1 MKKVITA
8 IIALVIVALM
18 AFGYYRSATHHHGSS
33 EVDPKEII
41 YEHLGDAYGWE
52 IPFSHDVR
60 IPLPIIVK
68 GQDGWHCF
76 SSSRVTDGETYE
88 GFQISHSDDH
98 NGKVVQVL
106 EDGSEYRPLDLS
118 ITKNVAAIFVAA
130 LVVILIVFSIR
141 NWYKKNGMKAPRK
154 GTAFLELIVDYV
166 YSDTIRPI
174 MGKEAPKY
182 APYLLTVFFFI
193 LTMNLLGL
201 VVIFPGGANL
211 TGNLAVTMVLAVITF
226 FVINLTGTKEY
237 WKEILWPDVPMALK
251 CPVPMMP
258 FIEILGMFTK
268 PVALMIRLFANM
280 MGGHMVVLV
289 LMLLIFIFTSM
300 FGAFVGGATT
310 VFSLAFA
317 LFMLALDTLV
327 SFIQAY
333 VFTILST
340 IFISMA
346 HVQPHHHEK
355 TE

>member
-8 IIALVIVALM
+8 IITLVIVALM
-18 AFGYYRSATHHHGSS
+18 VFGYWRAAQHHHQSGP
-33 EVDPKEII
+33 VNPKEII

-68 GQDGWHCF
+68 GTDGWHCF
-76 SSSRVTDGETYE
+76 LSSSITDGQTYE
-88 GFQISHSDDH
+88 GYAIAHGGDH

-106 EDGSEYRPLDLS
+106 ADGSQVRPWDFS
-118 ITKNVAAIFVAA
+118 VTKNVAAIFVAA
-130 LVVILIVFSIR
+130 LIVALMVFSVR
-141 NWYKKNGMKAPRK
+141 NWYKKHGMKAPRK
-154 GTAFLELIVDYV
+154 GTALLELIVDYV
-166 YSDTIRPI
+166 YTDTIRPI
-174 MGKEAPKY
+174 LGKEAPKY

-201 VVIFPGGANL
+201 IVIFPGGTNL
-211 TGNLAVTMVLAVITF
+211 TGNLAVTMTLAVITF
-226 FVINLTGTKEY
+226 FVINLTGTREY
-237 WKEILWPDVPMALK
+237 WKEIFWPDVPLALK

-258 FIEILGMFTK
+258 LIEVLGMFTK
-268 PVALMIRLFANM
+268 PIALMIRLFANM

-289 LMLLIFIFTSM
+289 LMLLIFIFTGM
-300 FGAFVGGATT
+300 FGAAIGGVTA
-310 VFSLAFA
+310 VFSLAFT

-346 HVQPHHHEK
+346 HVQPHHEHE
-355 TE
+355 